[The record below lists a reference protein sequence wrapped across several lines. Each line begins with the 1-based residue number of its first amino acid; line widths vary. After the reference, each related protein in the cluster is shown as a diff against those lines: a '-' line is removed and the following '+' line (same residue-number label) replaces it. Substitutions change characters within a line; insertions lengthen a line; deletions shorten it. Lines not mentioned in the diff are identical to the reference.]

1 MILRCIDSLSVA
13 AAAAAVSSTADVHL
27 LMFSH
32 RSLQQW
38 RGSRSMQFMCKRA
51 QVVIGE
57 SRVQTTHYLIY
68 YTVTVTLYSTLGFK
82 KTLSGPPSPW
92 WKALTKVIIIIILY
106 YAK

>member
-1 MILRCIDSLSVA
+1 
-13 AAAAAVSSTADVHL
+13 
-27 LMFSH
+27 
-32 RSLQQW
+32 
-38 RGSRSMQFMCKRA
+38 
-51 QVVIGE
+51 
-57 SRVQTTHYLIY
+57 LIY